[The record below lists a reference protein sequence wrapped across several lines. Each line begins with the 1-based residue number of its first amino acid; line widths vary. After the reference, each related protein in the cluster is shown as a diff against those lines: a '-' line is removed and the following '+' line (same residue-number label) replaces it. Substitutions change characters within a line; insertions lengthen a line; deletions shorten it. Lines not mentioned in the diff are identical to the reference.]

1 SAELYESLFAFNQKR
16 NVEKY
21 KASITANCCIRKG
34 LFDSIGHFDQSKMSG
49 EDFGWNM
56 RASEAGHDILYAD
69 DVIVGHPARTKLSQL
84 ATKSRRVFGGK
95 KKFNFRSIKGIVKE
109 FIYLPYV
116 FLVQVLP
123 KIRKVLFKDTELT
136 I

>member
-1 SAELYESLFAFNQKR
+1 AGIGIAKGEILAFTDSDCIPDKDWLKNSFRYFVEEGAERIGGNVEIFYQDPQNKTSAELYESLFAFNQKR

-69 DVIVGHPARTKLSQL
+69 
-84 ATKSRRVFGGK
+84 
-95 KKFNFRSIKGIVKE
+95 
-109 FIYLPYV
+109 
-116 FLVQVLP
+116 
-123 KIRKVLFKDTELT
+123 
-136 I
+136 